1 MRLLQN
7 EMQEVNEAWNTH
19 RIRPSAG
26 ARCPAGIPDELYF
39 LPRQRAVDCKIRMN
53 EGDIP
58 QFIKEESKDISVQ
71 ICEDNNYCAYLKHVC
86 NRRGWSYP
94 PANICDAST
103 LYTTMRNVVKAI
115 N

>member
-1 MRLLQN
+1 
-7 EMQEVNEAWNTH
+7 
-19 RIRPSAG
+19 
-26 ARCPAGIPDELYF
+26 
-39 LPRQRAVDCKIRMN
+39 MN

-58 QFIKEESKDISVQ
+58 QFINDESKDISEQ
-71 ICEDNNYCAYLKHVC
+71 ICEDNNYCEYLKHVC

-103 LYTTMRNVVKAI
+103 LYTTIRDVVKAI